1 MADVAPAASY
11 ALETTPTTMNV
22 DATTPME
29 TTTTAPVPTEAVPAP
44 SSGLINPVPLSFPA
58 ILRTPG
64 VPAAR
69 YELRDTAYVRPSGSI
84 PGRAARKEDVEG
96 KRRTRRK
103 ENAKFTGNPHIVAAT
118 KRDLVLEPPTVRTT
132 FPEPLPPSLPRTAKL
147 PSVVPPT
154 LDPLSANA
162 GRFSLSLKGM
172 RRELRKSGYAQGLV
186 RVVELEMADWLADG
200 GAMLSPDEV
209 QPEQAERQ
217 IGETPVVEVSRTPLQ
232 LVWRIS
238 EDSYAR
244 YVVHCC
250 ARYHEIVSFSKDVDG
265 QRLTYLLRPNVFRP
279 DAAGAFSLET
289 PPVTDIDYSSQLSES
304 DLVSSDA
311 GDTDIEERCAG
322 HAPAALPAISED
334 RPASPADSS
343 WSIVDDAA
351 SADGDESASDAGL
364 AASVES
370 LSLADER
377 TPRRRPLH
385 PAAWGSRQSRAD
397 SSPSPARRQRR
408 RRMRPAD
415 NRRTVPARRG
425 VTAASRGE
433 SFYDYIFS

>member
-1 MADVAPAASY
+1 MDTSGTAHASEEATSLLVDQNTDVA
-11 ALETTPTTMNV
+11 
-22 DATTPME
+22 
-29 TTTTAPVPTEAVPAP
+29 TEAVPSTATQAQTVP
-44 SSGLINPVPLSFPA
+44 IASSTAAMDPLPLSFPA

-64 VPAAR
+64 VSGALYDLRGTAHIRPPAA
-69 YELRDTAYVRPSGSI
+69 L
-84 PGRAARKEDVEG
+84 GRAARKDDVEG

-103 ENAKFTGNPHIVAAT
+103 ENAKFTGNPHIVVAT
-118 KRDLVLEPPTVRTT
+118 KRDLLVEPPSVRTT
-132 FPEPLPPSLPRTAKL
+132 FPEPLPSSLPRTAKI
-147 PSVVPPT
+147 SSAVPPT

-186 RVVELEMADWLADG
+186 RAIELEITDWLMGG
-200 GAMLSPDEV
+200 GAMLSPDDV
-209 QPEQAERQ
+209 QPAQPERQ
-217 IGETPVVEVSRTPLQ
+217 IGETAVVEVSRTPLQ

-238 EDSYAR
+238 DDAYAR

-250 ARYHEIVSFSKDVDG
+250 ARYHEVVSFSKDVDG
-265 QRLTYLLRPNVFRP
+265 ERLTYLLRPNVFRP
-279 DAAGAFSLET
+279 DASGAYSLET

-304 DLVSSDA
+304 DLASSDA
-311 GDTDIEERCAG
+311 GDSDIEERRGTRA
-322 HAPAALPAISED
+322 AAALPAISED

-343 WSIVDDAA
+343 WSLIEDAV
-351 SADGDESASDAGL
+351 SADGDLSASDAEL

-370 LSLADER
+370 LSLDEEQL
-377 TPRRRPLH
+377 PRRRPLR
-385 PAAWGSRQSRAD
+385 PAPWGTRQSRAD

-415 NRRTVPARRG
+415 NRRTPARRG